1 RDFTV
6 NAIAVPLSGRLA
18 GELLCAE
25 HAQEDLRE
33 GRLRVLHEGSFLDD
47 PTRLLR
53 LARYSARLGF
63 KAEPRTAELASE
75 ALATGSLETVL
86 RARIGAELRLAL
98 AESDAVAALG
108 AISELGALTA
118 IERRLR
124 LDESL
129 ARRALALLPADGR
142 PDLLLVAS
150 LLLPLSIDPDEDPEP
165 VMFELLDGLEFTAGD
180 RDRARRGQPR
190 PGHRSPARQP
200 LERGGRGRR
209 GGPAGARA
217 TARADGRT
225 RALPRLPGPRHPCGA
240 RHPKTCARAGR
251 GAAPRGRRAGDG
263 ARGRR
268 RDGAQRRL
276 PSGGAREPGGGDDAP
291 PGLARARRGGARAG
305 DPGGQRAGQR
315 PGQP

>member
-75 ALATGSLETVL
+75 ALATG
-86 RARIGAELRLAL
+86 AL
-98 AESDAVAALG
+98 ATVSPARTGAVAALG

-118 IERRLR
+118 MERRLR

-142 PDLLLVAS
+142 PDLLLMAS
-150 LLLPLSIDPDEDPEP
+150 
-165 VMFELLDGLEFTAGD
+165 
-180 RDRARRGQPR
+180 
-190 PGHRSPARQP
+190 
-200 LERGGRGRR
+200 
-209 GGPAGARA
+209 
-217 TARADGRT
+217 
-225 RALPRLPGPRHPCGA
+225 
-240 RHPKTCARAGR
+240 
-251 GAAPRGRRAGDG
+251 
-263 ARGRR
+263 
-268 RDGAQRRL
+268 
-276 PSGGAREPGGGDDAP
+276 
-291 PGLARARRGGARAG
+291 
-305 DPGGQRAGQR
+305 
-315 PGQP
+315 